1 MRIVDEGRLSDLAG
15 YIKEYQRKEGRSPSF
30 RQICRAQGF
39 NSLCTA
45 QRYVKILTDRGI
57 IELSSNGNIELPLN
71 LRPEKTIIA
80 PLVGTVACGKPTL
93 AVEDIEESFALPT
106 NIFGGGETFLL
117 KAKGKSMIEAGIEPG
132 DLLVV
137 KKGADYADGDMVIA
151 MVNEEATAKRIYIEK
166 NRVILHP
173 ENKKMDDIVIDDVK
187 SLQVLGRVVNVIKEV
202 HRFQTKTEV

>member
-1 MRIVDEGRLSDLAG
+1 
-15 YIKEYQRKEGRSPSF
+15 
-30 RQICRAQGF
+30 
-39 NSLCTA
+39 
-45 QRYVKILTDRGI
+45 
-57 IELSSNGNIELPLN
+57 
-71 LRPEKTIIA
+71 
-80 PLVGTVACGKPTL
+80 
-93 AVEDIEESFALPT
+93 
-106 NIFGGGETFLL
+106 
-117 KAKGKSMIEAGIEPG
+117 MIEAGIEPG

-173 ENKKMDDIVIDDVK
+173 ENKKMDDIVVDDVK

>member
-1 MRIVDEGRLSDLAG
+1 MRVVDEGRLSDLAG

-117 KAKGKSMIEAGIEPG
+117 KAKGKSMIDAGIEPG

>member
-30 RQICRAQGF
+30 RQICKAQGF

-93 AVEDIEESFALPT
+93 AVEDIE
-106 NIFGGGETFLL
+106 
-117 KAKGKSMIEAGIEPG
+117 
-132 DLLVV
+132 
-137 KKGADYADGDMVIA
+137 
-151 MVNEEATAKRIYIEK
+151 
-166 NRVILHP
+166 
-173 ENKKMDDIVIDDVK
+173 
-187 SLQVLGRVVNVIKEV
+187 
-202 HRFQTKTEV
+202 